1 MDAATYPQKPVIEF
15 MSENMIALRV
25 SFDSALAKEFKVTW
39 TPTLVTLD
47 WSGQEHHRTV
57 GFLPAEE
64 LIASLLLA
72 SGKVFCDIEQFDRA
86 SAPLERLISAHS
98 GTGAAP
104 EAMFVRGV
112 CGYKST
118 HATGPL
124 KAAYEQLQKHYPDS
138 EWTKRAQPYSLL

>member
-1 MDAATYPQKPVIEF
+1 MDAVTYPQKAVQEFITENIIPV
-15 MSENMIALRV
+15 RV
-25 SFDSALAKEFKVTW
+25 AFDGPLAKEFKVTW

-47 WSGQEHHRTV
+47 WNGQEHHRTV

-86 SAPLERLISAHS
+86 SAPIEKLLSAHS
-98 GTGAAP
+98 QTDAAP
-104 EAMFVRGV
+104 EAMYVRGV

-118 HATGPL
+118 HNPVPL
-124 KAAYEQLQKHYPDS
+124 KAAWEQLQKHYPNS
-138 EWTKRAQPYSLL
+138 EWTKRAQPYRLL